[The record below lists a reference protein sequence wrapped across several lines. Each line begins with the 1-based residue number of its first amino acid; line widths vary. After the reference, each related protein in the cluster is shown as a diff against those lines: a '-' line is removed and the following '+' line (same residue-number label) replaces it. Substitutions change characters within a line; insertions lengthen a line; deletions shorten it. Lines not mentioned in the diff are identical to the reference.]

1 MKASAPEVGTRG
13 EATNTVRYR
22 DRETG
27 ELGYER
33 VFGADA
39 LHFLYETRRGGLLR
53 TGLRRR
59 AVSRLYG
66 LLQRRGASRRRIP
79 DFVAGLGI
87 DASEAELPLEAYRS
101 LDDFFTRRL
110 KPGVRP
116 VDPDPRVLVFPADGR
131 VLVYPRL
138 DGVRLR
144 VKGCSVDLD
153 ELLGD
158 REAASRFRDG
168 TAVVVRLAPADY
180 HRFHFPDGGEAGSPR
195 PIRGP
200 LESVHAIALDAGSQ
214 SLHNKREVTWISSR
228 GFGQLA
234 IVEVGAML
242 VGTIVQTYAPGPV
255 TRGQEKG
262 YFRFGGST
270 VVLLLEPGRLCLDAD
285 LIEASAAGLETRVKM
300 GTRIGE
306 AP

>member
-1 MKASAPEVGTRG
+1 MNSAPEVGTRG
-13 EATNTVRYR
+13 EATKTVPYR

-27 ELGYER
+27 EICYER
-33 VFGADA
+33 VFGAQA
-39 LHFLYETRRGGLLR
+39 LRFLYETRRGGLLR
-53 TGLRRR
+53 KGLRRP

-66 LLQRRGASRRRIP
+66 LMQRRGASRGRIP
-79 DFVAGLGI
+79 AFVAGLGI

-110 KPGVRP
+110 KPGARP
-116 VDPDPRVLVFPADGR
+116 VDPEPRVLVFPADGR

-138 DGVRLR
+138 DGVRLQ
-144 VKGCSVDLD
+144 VKGCSVDLE

-158 REAASRFRDG
+158 RDAASRFRDG
-168 TAVVVRLAPADY
+168 TAIVVRLAPADY
-180 HRFHFPDGGEAGSPR
+180 HRFHFPDDGEAGAAL

-200 LESVHAIALDAGSQ
+200 LESVHTIALDAGSQ
-214 SLHNKREVTWISSR
+214 SLRNKREVTWLASR
-228 GFGQLA
+228 GFGQIA

-242 VGTIVQTYAPGPV
+242 VGTIVQTYVPGPV

-270 VVLLLEPGRLCLDAD
+270 VALLLEPGRLRIDAD
-285 LIEASAAGLETRVKM
+285 LVEASAAGLETRVKM